1 MDITIPANTM
11 LIPSHVAVHTH
22 PRYWGPDCLKWRP
35 SRWIQ
40 SDRSKNHDKQTALM
54 HETLMVP
61 HKGSFIAWSEG
72 IRNCPGKKFSQVEF
86 VAAMAGIF
94 RDWQVD
100 PVTEG
105 SETPEMARMRVM
117 DMVENDTGQVL
128 LLQLLHP
135 ERAALTWKRR

>member
-1 MDITIPANTM
+1 M
-11 LIPSHVAVHTH
+11 
-22 PRYWGPDCLKWRP
+22 
-35 SRWIQ
+35 
-40 SDRSKNHDKQTALM
+40 
-54 HETLMVP
+54 
-61 HKGSFIAWSEG
+61 
-72 IRNCPGKKFSQVEF
+72 EF

-105 SETPEMARMRVM
+105 SETREMARTRVM
-117 DMVENDTGQVL
+117 NMVENDTGQVL